1 MTPLGQR
8 IARQIAR
15 AGPITVADYM
25 SQVLTDP
32 EYGYYMR
39 GDPLGRQ
46 GDFITAPE
54 ISQMFGELIG
64 LWCADTWQRM
74 GAPAKVILA
83 ELGPGRG
90 TLMADALRAARLLPG
105 FLEAARLHLV
115 EVSPSLR
122 ARQEET
128 LGRAAA
134 TWHRDL
140 SALPGGPL
148 ILVANEFFDALPVRQ
163 FERSEAGWSERMV
176 VRDGAGALA
185 FGRTPPG
192 PAAAPLL
199 PEPLRAAP
207 PGSLVEVSPA
217 GLATAAEI
225 GRRVAVQGGAALI
238 IDYGRAESAPGAS
251 LQAVRRHRR
260 HEVLEDPGSAD
271 LTAHVDFAALA
282 QAAREA
288 GADSLGPVTQGAF
301 LGGLGLAERAEALL
315 HAASPAQR
323 RDIEA
328 ACARLTGAE
337 QMGALFKMLAI
348 ARPGLGP
355 LSGFG

>member
-8 IARQIAR
+8 IVRQIAR

-25 SQVLTDP
+25 AQVLTDP
-32 EYGYYMR
+32 EQGYYMR

-54 ISQMFGELIG
+54 VSQMFGELIG

-74 GAPAKVILA
+74 GEPPEVILA

-90 TLMADALRAARLLPG
+90 TLMADALRAAKVLPG
-105 FLEAARLHLV
+105 FLDAARLHLV

-134 TWHRDL
+134 TWRRDL
-140 SALPGGPL
+140 SALPEGPL

-176 VRDGAGALA
+176 VLDDAGALA
-185 FGRTPPG
+185 FGCTPPG
-192 PAAAPLL
+192 PAAELML
-199 PEPLRAAP
+199 PEDLRAAP

-217 GLATAAEI
+217 GLAVAAEI
-225 GRRVAVQGGAALI
+225 GRRVTARGGAALI

-251 LQAVRRHRR
+251 LQAVRRHQR
-260 HEVLEDPGSAD
+260 HEVLDDPGCAD

-282 QAAREA
+282 QAARAA
-288 GADSLGPVTQGAF
+288 GAASLGPVIQGAF
-301 LGGLGLAERAEALL
+301 LGRLGLAERAETLL
-315 HAASPAQR
+315 RGAGPAQR

-328 ACARLTGAE
+328 ARARLAGPE
-337 QMGALFKMLAI
+337 QMGELFKVLAI
-348 ARPGLGP
+348 AQPRLGP
-355 LSGFG
+355 LAGIV